1 MRNEG
6 CPPKELM
13 DELLEYWE
21 DVQRRRVDNA
31 YEYKVPEWVMER
43 AVREHERTG
52 MRFKDYWW

>member
-1 MRNEG
+1 
-6 CPPKELM
+6 M

-43 AVREHERTG
+43 AVREHERRG

>member
-1 MRNEG
+1 MAKG

-31 YEYKVPEWVMER
+31 HEYKVPEWVMER
-43 AVREHERTG
+43 AVEVHERTG
-52 MRFKDYWW
+52 ERFKDYWR